1 MSEVVKKEG
10 RGSWSNRMT
19 FILAAIG
26 SAVGLGNAWRFPGL
40 AAKHG
45 GGVFILVYV
54 IAMFAFGIPL
64 LMMEISIGRKMR
76 AGAPSALRGVN
87 KKFEPIGWAATT
99 NAFFISSYYAV
110 VFAWVILMT
119 LCSFKFAGIT
129 SVEQAKGLW
138 SELIMASINLEE
150 IEFSLHGFDRISTL
164 VFVCLIIAWALIYY
178 CIRNGAHSVGKV
190 VKYTVFLPVVCLLI
204 MAGKGVFMPG
214 AIEGIKKMFIP
225 DFSALSNPQLWT
237 DAFGQVFYSLSIMM
251 AIMFAYGSFL
261 DDKSNIAVDSIIIS
275 LSDLAI
281 SLLAGVVM
289 FTTMAGT
296 GKLDMMSP
304 SGIATAFIF
313 YPQAI
318 ASLTNV
324 GWINAI
330 FAFVFYFCLC
340 TLAIDSAFSIIEGVA
355 TAISDKYKTGK
366 KKTTIIC
373 CVLSMCISFIFITGA
388 GPALL
393 DIVDNW
399 CNNYNMIIIGILE
412 SVAIGWCFKL
422 SKVLDEV
429 NRNTQKFKMPGWWFK
444 ISIKFIAPIALT
456 IMVIWNFVALIK
468 GGGVYGKY
476 YNLTS
481 NLICGWLMTAI
492 VFASGFVVM
501 IIDKKLKQKGVE
513 QKEIT
518 WDNVDSIVE
527 EDKKIEEN

>member
-1 MSEVVKKEG
+1 MSEAVKAEG
-10 RGSWSNRMT
+10 RGSWSNRLT
-19 FILAAIG
+19 FILAAVG

-45 GGVFILVYV
+45 GGAFIMIYAV
-54 IAMFAFGIPL
+54 AMLIFGIPL
-64 LMMEISIGRKMR
+64 LMMEISIGRKTR
-76 AGAPSALRGVN
+76 SGAPSALRAVN

-119 LCSFKFAGIT
+119 ICSFKFINIT
-129 SVEQAKGLW
+129 EMEQAKGLW
-138 SELIMASINLEE
+138 TELINASINLNE
-150 IEFSLHGFDRISTL
+150 IEFTFGGFGQISTL

-190 VKYTVFLPVVCLLI
+190 VKYTVFLPIICLVILAI
-204 MAGKGVFMPG
+204 KGLTMTG
-214 AIEGIKKMFIP
+214 AIEGIKAMFIP
-225 DFSALSNPQLWT
+225 DFSKLSNPQLWT

-261 DDKSNIAVDSIIIS
+261 DEKSNIAVDSIIIAF
-275 LSDLAI
+275 SDLAI
-281 SLLAGVVM
+281 SLLAGLVM

-296 GKLDMMSP
+296 GNLGMMNP

-318 ASLTNV
+318 VSLSNI
-324 GWINAI
+324 GWLNAI

-355 TAISDKYKTGK
+355 TAIADKYKTGK

-373 CVLSMCISFIFITGA
+373 CILSMCVSFVFITGS

-399 CNNYNMIIIGILE
+399 CNNYNMLIIGILE

-429 NRNTQKFKMPGWWFK
+429 NRNTTKFKMPAWWFK
-444 ISIKFIAPIALT
+444 ISIKFIAPITLT
-456 IMVIWNFVALIK
+456 IMVVWNFIALIK
-468 GGGVYGKY
+468 SGGVYGTY

-481 NLICGWLMTAI
+481 NIICGWLMTVV
-492 VFASGFVVM
+492 VFVSGFIVK
-501 IIDKKLKQKGVE
+501 IIDKKQKAKGFE
-513 QKEIT
+513 FDEISWDETSKE
-518 WDNVDSIVE
+518 
-527 EDKKIEEN
+527 IEENND